1 MNVDELL
8 INISAF
14 ALYMLLHEF
23 NGLTYV
29 SNCGKNFSLIKTSKT
44 SLFRIKQKNMFM
56 QQKVYITGKI
66 FPNSMNFCYIA
77 L

>member
-44 SLFRIKQKNMFM
+44 SLFRIK
-56 QQKVYITGKI
+56 
-66 FPNSMNFCYIA
+66 
-77 L
+77 